1 MNELKQAVN
10 AIIKKDFKIAFE
22 ILLPI
27 AKDGNASAQ
36 FYLGSFYF
44 FGLGVIKNEKEA
56 ERLRSSAIKLFKE
69 QSKNGDKE
77 AILKLS
83 RILAHGIQ
91 LDNINFQEELNLLKQ
106 ASSYGCREA
115 SFLLGEEKSNL
126 ITWPILVFLNIYFT
140 LY

>member
-44 FGLGVIKNEKEA
+44 FGLGVIKNEIEA
-56 ERLRSSAIKLFKE
+56 ERL
-69 QSKNGDKE
+69 
-77 AILKLS
+77 KLS
-83 RILAHGIQ
+83 
-91 LDNINFQEELNLLKQ
+91 D
-106 ASSYGCREA
+106 
-115 SFLLGEEKSNL
+115 
-126 ITWPILVFLNIYFT
+126 
-140 LY
+140 